1 MMLGFLLLQCLLML
15 CMVLAIEDGV
25 NGGDSS
31 PSLLTRLNLLSDIE
45 QVIAQSGLDK
55 GGSTTLALL
64 GLFAEEAAGLEEEQA
79 NSAALEVLTSTA
91 QALHAH
97 VKAYIIDDPYLI
109 TSLHLEH
116 APTLPTFLLLS
127 EEDRSLVVQ
136 YTGEMAQKSGK
147 SRAQCAALITCM
159 PCSQRRIYDTQ
170 T

>member
-15 CMVLAIEDGV
+15 CMVLAIEDGG

-45 QVIAQSGLDK
+45 QVIAQSGGLDK

-147 SRAQCAALITCM
+147 SSAQR
-159 PCSQRRIYDTQ
+159 S
-170 T
+170 